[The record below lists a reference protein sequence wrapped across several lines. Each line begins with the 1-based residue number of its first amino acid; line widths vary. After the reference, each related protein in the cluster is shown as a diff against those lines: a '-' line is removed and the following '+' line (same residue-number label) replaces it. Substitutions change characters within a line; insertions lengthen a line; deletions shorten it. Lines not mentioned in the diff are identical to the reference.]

1 MRSLLQAAQCGAAVD
16 HEEGHDTGEQCDV
29 TSAKAAS
36 ITDSSLSLSLPL
48 QKRKRKPKGTKGEK
62 SRKMKASQAASLV
75 AAAAGH
81 SVALQQQQ
89 QQMDARMDEG
99 KLRQSPIGNHFSSH
113 SLCIARMPNL

>member
-1 MRSLLQAAQCGAAVD
+1 MRSLLQVAQCGAAVD

-36 ITDSSLSLSLPL
+36 ITNSSLSL

-75 AAAAGH
+75 AAAGH

-89 QQMDARMDEG
+89 QQMDVRMDEG

>member
-1 MRSLLQAAQCGAAVD
+1 MRSLLQVAQCGAAVD

-36 ITDSSLSLSLPL
+36 ITNSSLPL

-75 AAAAGH
+75 AAAGH

-89 QQMDARMDEG
+89 QQMDVRMDEG
-99 KLRQSPIGNHFSSH
+99 KLRQSPIGIHFSSH